1 MIQVM
6 SLFIAL
12 LFLCAVFIAGAWGL
26 AWRLVP
32 EHRRRARLR
41 WLLPWSIKGLV
52 LPALL
57 WTIMNL
63 GVSWSLQPFM
73 PEIQAAQNKG
83 GDWLPEFFRVL
94 AAGLFIVSSYWAAV
108 TLGWSLFEARVGLEG
123 ESRSDFKALCWTAFL
138 GMLLPA
144 VIIVMLASDV
154 RPRDRQHELRQI
166 FRGGMGNH

>member
-1 MIQVM
+1 MTPLMIQVM

-94 AAGLFIVSSYWAAV
+94 AAGLFIFTSYLAAV
-108 TLGWSLFEARVGLEG
+108 TLGWSLFVARGCLAG
-123 ESRSDFKALCWTAFL
+123 ETRSDVHAPSRARFL
-138 GMLLPA
+138 
-144 VIIVMLASDV
+144 VK
-154 RPRDRQHELRQI
+154 
-166 FRGGMGNH
+166 